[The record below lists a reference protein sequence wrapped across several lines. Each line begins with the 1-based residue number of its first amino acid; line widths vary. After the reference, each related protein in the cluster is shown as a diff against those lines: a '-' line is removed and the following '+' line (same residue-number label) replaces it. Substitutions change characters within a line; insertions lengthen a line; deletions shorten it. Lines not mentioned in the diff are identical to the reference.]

1 LSGVIVERDVAVPMR
16 DGVLLRADIYRPDT
30 QTPVAAIVSRTPYD
44 RSFGLTPLAAVDP
57 ERAVRDGFAVVCQ
70 DVRGRH
76 SSDGEFYPFSSEGPD
91 GHDTIEWVASQPWC
105 SGAIGM
111 AGRSYAAAA
120 QWLAAAGQPPHLRA
134 IVPAVIG
141 SDFYDRW
148 VYQGGAFQ
156 LGFNLFWAHMMSD
169 AGRRVSV
176 ADQYRHLPVLEPPLL
191 EDRPDQ
197 RYYHDW
203 LAHPTEDEFW
213 DRYAP
218 NRHYGLVRVPAF
230 NIAGWYDLFLGGTL
244 ENFGRMRRE
253 AATEQACSGTR
264 LLVGPWAHGSTYGTY
279 PDHQFDVF
287 GPEAKIDLEAL
298 QLRFFARHLRDQH
311 HELDAEPPVRIFVM
325 GENRWRDEDD
335 WPLARAHTQ
344 RWYLH
349 REVDRDGALSPEPP
363 GEEPHD
369 GYLYDPADP
378 ALTLGGP
385 TSLPAPFM
393 RTNSGPTDQRP
404 LEPRADVLV
413 YSSAPLERPLEV
425 TGPLRCVLYAAT
437 SATDTDFVAK
447 LCDVDP
453 EGVSRILAEGVLRA
467 RYLQGFDRGRPVT
480 PNRPCEYSIDLV
492 ATSNVFRAGH
502 QIRLLVTS
510 SSFPRFDRNA
520 NTGNPIGSDRH
531 EDLLVARQ
539 TVFHDGQRPSHLLL
553 PVVGP

>member
-1 LSGVIVERDVAVPMR
+1 
-16 DGVLLRADIYRPDT
+16 
-30 QTPVAAIVSRTPYD
+30 
-44 RSFGLTPLAAVDP
+44 
-57 ERAVRDGFAVVCQ
+57 
-70 DVRGRH
+70 
-76 SSDGEFYPFSSEGPD
+76 
-91 GHDTIEWVASQPWC
+91 
-105 SGAIGM
+105 
-111 AGRSYAAAA
+111 
-120 QWLAAAGQPPHLRA
+120 
-134 IVPAVIG
+134 
-141 SDFYDRW
+141 
-148 VYQGGAFQ
+148 
-156 LGFNLFWAHMMSD
+156 
-169 AGRRVSV
+169 
-176 ADQYRHLPVLEPPLL
+176 
-191 EDRPDQ
+191 
-197 RYYHDW
+197 
-203 LAHPTEDEFW
+203 
-213 DRYAP
+213 
-218 NRHYGLVRVPAF
+218 
-230 NIAGWYDLFLGGTL
+230 
-244 ENFGRMRRE
+244 MRRE
-253 AATEQACSGTR
+253 AATEQARSGTR

-279 PDHQFDVF
+279 PDHQFGVF

-311 HELDAEPPVRIFVM
+311 RELDAEPPVRIFVM

-349 REVDRDGALSPEPP
+349 READRDGALSLAPP
-363 GEEPHD
+363 REEPHD

-378 ALTLGGP
+378 APTLGGP

-404 LEPRADVLV
+404 LEPRPDVLV
-413 YSSAPLERPLEV
+413 YSSATLERPLEV

-453 EGVSRILAEGVLRA
+453 EGVSRILAEGVLRG

-539 TVFHDGQRPSHLLL
+539 AVFHDGQRPSHLLL